1 MRQEVQLQYITY
13 ITCYWE
19 NLHSD
24 LTLLSFELYILYIV
38 INSLY
43 SSLIS
48 FLIENNGLYIF
59 SVSSDVISSFF
70 LQSSW
75 HFIMPPVSPSY
86 CDICGQ
92 PFSNICTK
100 ICHMRKNNCVK
111 FSVPTRSSSRRPPES
126 CHHGSSSIYSTV
138 CAL

>member
-38 INSLY
+38 IDSLY

-70 LQSSW
+70 
-75 HFIMPPVSPSY
+75 
-86 CDICGQ
+86 
-92 PFSNICTK
+92 T
-100 ICHMRKNNCVK
+100 
-111 FSVPTRSSSRRPPES
+111 E
-126 CHHGSSSIYSTV
+126 
-138 CAL
+138 